1 MVWETWVSKTYIKF
15 YYKGAAFCGPIF
27 SRELLV
33 TNLVENVAAVLR
45 ETATAIILPR
55 FNALT
60 AEQIQEKSSPGD
72 LVTVADIEAEDK
84 ISNAL
89 KQLLPG
95 SQVVGEET
103 TSKNPRTI
111 DLLSSGS
118 LVWVVDPIDGT
129 KNFTRG
135 NHLFCT
141 MVCLV
146 KSSLP
151 ILAVIFD
158 PLSDTY
164 LSAEKGSGAWLHS
177 TTSGISAKKL
187 RVEDTID
194 LSQMSGFLSLGG
206 FKDRPTRD
214 KMRILASKLFKSY
227 DNLGCSGHEYIQII
241 TSIRQFAINYRT
253 FPWDHLPG
261 SLIHSEAGGYQASF
275 DGAKYDP
282 TKLTKGLISA
292 PSEIAWK
299 HIRESFLINYLPNK
313 S

>member
-1 MVWETWVSKTYIKF
+1 M
-15 YYKGAAFCGPIF
+15 
-27 SRELLV
+27 
-33 TNLVENVAAVLR
+33 
-45 ETATAIILPR
+45 
-55 FNALT
+55 
-60 AEQIQEKSSPGD
+60 
-72 LVTVADIEAEDK
+72 
-84 ISNAL
+84 
-89 KQLLPG
+89 
-95 SQVVGEET
+95 
-103 TSKNPRTI
+103 
-111 DLLSSGS
+111 
-118 LVWVVDPIDGT
+118 VDPIDGT

-177 TTSGISAKKL
+177 TSGISATKL
-187 RVEDTID
+187 RVQDTID

-282 TKLTKGLISA
+282 TKLTNGLISA

>member
-1 MVWETWVSKTYIKF
+1 MVWETWVSKTSIKF
-15 YYKGAAFCGPIF
+15 YYNGAAFCGPIF

-33 TNLVENVAAVLR
+33 TDLLENVAAVLR
-45 ETATAIILPR
+45 ETATEIILPR

-60 AEQIQEKSSPGD
+60 AEQIQEKSGPGD

-103 TSKNPRTI
+103 TSKNPKTI

-164 LSAEKGSGAWLHS
+164 LSAEEGSGAWLHN
-177 TTSGISAKKL
+177 TKGISAKKL
-187 RVEDTID
+187 RVQDTID

>member
-1 MVWETWVSKTYIKF
+1 M
-15 YYKGAAFCGPIF
+15 YK
-27 SRELLV
+27 R
-33 TNLVENVAAVLR
+33 
-45 ETATAIILPR
+45 
-55 FNALT
+55 
-60 AEQIQEKSSPGD
+60 Q
-72 LVTVADIEAEDK
+72 

-103 TSKNPRTI
+103 TSKNPKTI

-164 LSAEKGSGAWLHS
+164 LSAEEGSGAWLHN
-177 TTSGISAKKL
+177 TKGISAKKL
-187 RVEDTID
+187 RVRETID

-206 FKDRPTRD
+206 FKNRPTRD
-214 KMRILASKLFKSY
+214 KMRILASKLFESY

-282 TKLTKGLISA
+282 TKLTNGLISA

-299 HIRESFLINYLPNK
+299 HIRESFLSNYWPNK

>member
-1 MVWETWVSKTYIKF
+1 MR
-15 YYKGAAFCGPIF
+15 PHF
-27 SRELLV
+27 SCELLV
-33 TNLVENVAAVLR
+33 TNLLDDVASVLR
-45 ETATAIILPR
+45 ETATEIILPR

-60 AEQIQEKSSPGD
+60 TEQIQEKSGPGD
-72 LVTVADIEAEDK
+72 LVTIADIEAEEKLSD
-84 ISNAL
+84 AL
-89 KQLLPG
+89 KRLVPG

-103 TSKNPRTI
+103 TSKNPNTI
-111 DLLSSGS
+111 SLLSSEA

-135 NHLFCT
+135 SHLFCT

-146 KSSLP
+146 RSSSP

-158 PLSDTY
+158 PLTDTY
-164 LSAEKGSGAWLHS
+164 LAAEKGGGAWLHS
-177 TTSGISAKKL
+177 TIGISAKQLK
-187 RVEDTID
+187 VEEIID
-194 LSQMSGFLSLGG
+194 LNQMSGFLSLGG

-214 KMRILASKLFKSY
+214 KMRISASKIFKSY

-241 TSIRQFAINYRT
+241 TNKRHFTINYRT

-282 TKLTKGLISA
+282 TILTKGLISA
-292 PSEIAWK
+292 PNEISWQK
-299 HIRESFLINYLPNK
+299 IRESFLGDYLP
-313 S
+313 SQL

>member
-15 YYKGAAFCGPIF
+15 YYNGAAFCGPIF
-27 SRELLV
+27 SRELQV

-55 FNALT
+55 FNSLT

-164 LSAEKGSGAWLHS
+164 LSAEEGSGAWLHN
-177 TTSGISAKKL
+177 TKGISAKKL
-187 RVEDTID
+187 RVRETID

-206 FKDRPTRD
+206 FKNRPTRD
-214 KMRILASKLFKSY
+214 KMRILASKLFESY